1 MRKPLKSDS
10 ARAAA
15 AKAQAPVMADTKTIP
30 PVDSAKHE
38 LLAEAIVI
46 HGEAA
51 GNLAALSARFHA
63 EFHPRTQIE
72 THHVETMIMCRW
84 RLHRV
89 WEFEAACLNH
99 EIEKLSAAVDEQ
111 KQRARGAM
119 AFKNLADQSR
129 SLDVLNRYET
139 KFFRAFIRA
148 HQALM
153 ELKSKPVP
161 DWSDH
166 QEQSIL
172 ITINTRVI
180 DAPAIEPA
188 PEKNNILPN
197 EPDPDPT
204 PVL

>member
-72 THHVETMIMCRW
+72 THHVETMIMCR
-84 RLHRV
+84 
-89 WEFEAACLNH
+89 
-99 EIEKLSAAVDEQ
+99 
-111 KQRARGAM
+111 
-119 AFKNLADQSR
+119 
-129 SLDVLNRYET
+129 
-139 KFFRAFIRA
+139 
-148 HQALM
+148 
-153 ELKSKPVP
+153 
-161 DWSDH
+161 
-166 QEQSIL
+166 
-172 ITINTRVI
+172 
-180 DAPAIEPA
+180 
-188 PEKNNILPN
+188 
-197 EPDPDPT
+197 
-204 PVL
+204 